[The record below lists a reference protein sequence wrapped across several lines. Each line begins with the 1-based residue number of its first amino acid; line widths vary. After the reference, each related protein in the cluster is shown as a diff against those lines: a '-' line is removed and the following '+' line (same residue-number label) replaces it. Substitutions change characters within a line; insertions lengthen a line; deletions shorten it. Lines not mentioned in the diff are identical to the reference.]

1 MFFLY
6 TITIFA
12 YVLIRGIIP
21 LDSNL
26 LCKALLTILILTG
39 TQLHYI
45 SKKTTGLM
53 VGEYP
58 KPILYIWEY
67 LFSLSVISF
76 LIILFS
82 DTLKIITEIT
92 GLKSLNTI
100 LISSDFLIG
109 SWIVA
114 AVMSLFGLYQG
125 TRIPNVINKTIYIDN
140 WPKNM
145 NGFIIC
151 QLTDLHISSLLSKKW
166 LEKVVNKTNELSA
179 DLIVITGDFT
189 DGYPSKHSNSIS
201 PLAKLKANHG
211 VFGVTGNHDYY
222 YDFKGWLN
230 EYQTNGI
237 TFLFNEHI
245 KIQKNNDYFFLAGVP
260 DSAAA
265 IIKEEMPDIKKALY
279 NITGKAP
286 IILLDH
292 RPSNAFKNAENGVD
306 LQLSGHTHGGMIPL
320 LANIVK
326 RMNNGFYSGYYLVG
340 NMQLY
345 LSNGTGIW
353 NGFPIRI
360 GYHSEITKLTIFR
373 KD

>member
-6 TITIFA
+6 TLTIFA
-12 YVLIRGIIP
+12 YVVIRGIIP
-21 LDSNL
+21 LDSEFAYKIL
-26 LCKALLTILILTG
+26 FTILILAG

-45 SKKTTGLM
+45 SKKMTGLM

-58 KPILYIWEY
+58 KPILYVWEY
-67 LFSLSVISF
+67 LFVLSVVSF
-76 LIILFS
+76 LIILLS
-82 DTLKIITEIT
+82 DLIKIITVIT
-92 GLKSLNTI
+92 GLKSLNMI
-100 LISSDFLIG
+100 LISSDFLIA

-125 TRIPNVINKTIYIDN
+125 TRIPNVVNKTIYIDN
-140 WPKNM
+140 WPEDM
-145 NGFIIC
+145 NGFKIC

-166 LEKVVNKTNELSA
+166 IEKVVNKTNEQSP
-179 DLIVITGDFT
+179 DLVVITGDFT
-189 DGYPSKHSNSIS
+189 DGYPDKHKNSIS
-201 PLAKLKANHG
+201 PLAKLKAKHG
-211 VFGVTGNHDYY
+211 IFGVTGNHDYY
-222 YDFKGWLN
+222 YDFKGWLS
-230 EYQTNGI
+230 EYRNNGI
-237 TFLFNEHI
+237 VFLFNQNV
-245 KIQKNNDYFFLAGVP
+245 KIQEKESFFYLAGIP
-260 DSAAA
+260 DPAAA
-265 IIKEEMPDIKKALY
+265 IIEEEMPDIKKA
-279 NITGKAP
+279 IQHIAGKAP

-292 RPSNAFKNAENGVD
+292 RPANASKNAENGID

-320 LANIVK
+320 LASIVK
-326 RMNNGFYSGYYLVG
+326 KMNNGFYSGHYRVG